1 MIRGLQAG
9 RAKPVPTIP
18 KAATSDSPARPIE
31 AAYAPYRLCAKAF
44 AAAQEAGSLWVQSW
58 LHACEGARTLALQ
71 QMQIAQGIGGALRA
85 VRLPGEDGAGSEA
98 DPPAVPWPLGRIA
111 AAAARAAQAFDHDPR
126 WTAQPPA
133 DPQPPH

>member
-9 RAKPVPTIP
+9 RAKPMPTIP
-18 KAATSDSPARPIE
+18 KPVTPDYLARPIE
-31 AAYAPYRLCAKAF
+31 AAFAPYRLYAQAF
-44 AAAQEAGSLWVQSW
+44 ATAQEAGSLWVRSW

-85 VRLPGEDGAGSEA
+85 AQPPGANDAGSEA
-98 DPPAVPWPLGRIA
+98 PAPGVPWPLGRIA
-111 AAAARAAQAFDHDPR
+111 AAAARAAHAFDQDPR

-133 DPQPPH
+133 DPHPPH